1 MAVVGDASGGASVVL
16 QDNGAQV
23 DIVGRLLR
31 DDVNG
36 RLPRPLGDG
45 EIFVP
50 Q

>member
-1 MAVVGDASGGASVVL
+1 MPVVGDGFGGAPVVL
-16 QDNGAQV
+16 QDNGAQAGV
-23 DIVGRLLR
+23 VRGLLR
-31 DDVNG
+31 DDVDG